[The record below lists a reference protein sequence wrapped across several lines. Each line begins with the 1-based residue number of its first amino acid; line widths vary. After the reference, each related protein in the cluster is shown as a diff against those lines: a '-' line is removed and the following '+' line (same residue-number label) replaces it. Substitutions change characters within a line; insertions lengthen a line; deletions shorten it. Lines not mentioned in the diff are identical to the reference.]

1 VELVY
6 KDIRTIQQ
14 RTLGP
19 DYPYTAISTYNLGC
33 LAAVQGHTEQA
44 LSLLR
49 EAMDHGLRSAVAVTM
64 DKDDDLKS
72 LHDDPRFLVLIG
84 HAKELAA
91 AEK

>member
-1 VELVY
+1 
-6 KDIRTIQQ
+6 
-14 RTLGP
+14 
-19 DYPYTAISTYNLGC
+19 

-49 EAMDHGLRSAVAVTM
+49 EAVDHGLRSAVAVTM

-72 LHDDPRFLVLIG
+72 LHDDPRFLVLIA